1 MAEMGS
7 DSCYQ
12 AALPRLDA
20 TEGAKHLGVLGHN
33 TPPMHWTSTLTWA
46 QRPPKRSGQRAL
58 PSLQKPGAVHFRRG
72 PQRAPRWPS
81 RAPQVLVGA
90 DAPAR
95 PCAAVARLVLTLI
108 PFAPAAAMLRIAAIH
123 LLHDD
128 NMVFCS
134 DGSDYSG

>member
-1 MAEMGS
+1 MAEMALS
-7 DSCYQ
+7 SCCR
-12 AALPRLDA
+12 ATLPRLGTAED
-20 TEGAKHLGVLGHN
+20 AKHLAVLGLN

-46 QRPPKRSGQRAL
+46 QRMPERAGQSASPP
-58 PSLQKPGAVHFRRG
+58 LQEPGSVHFRRG

-81 RAPQVLVGA
+81 RAPQILVVA

-108 PFAPAAAMLRIAAIH
+108 LFAPAVAMLRIAAIH